1 MGMVWGV
8 LPILLL
14 PGGDPLLAITTGIV
28 MAGVLCASGFAL
40 LILPQAA
47 LAFSVPLLAGS
58 FVGGRRP
65 RESR

>member
-1 MGMVWGV
+1 
-8 LPILLL
+8 
-14 PGGDPLLAITTGIV
+14 

-58 FVGGRRP
+58 FVAVVGLDNPPEGTWRWQRC
-65 RESR
+65 